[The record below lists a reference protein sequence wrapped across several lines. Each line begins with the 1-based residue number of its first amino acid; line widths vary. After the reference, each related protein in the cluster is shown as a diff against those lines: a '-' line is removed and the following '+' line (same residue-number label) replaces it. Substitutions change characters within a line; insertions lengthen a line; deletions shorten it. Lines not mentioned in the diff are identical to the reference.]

1 MDTQLDPQAQ
11 ALLNQ
16 IAASGAPAPRN
27 ITEARQGYL
36 EIRQLAGAPEPVNKV
51 EDRQILGAA
60 GIPVRIY
67 SPLDELNLP
76 VLVYFHGGSFTV
88 GDLDTHDAPLRAL
101 ANRAG
106 CIVVAVAYRL
116 APENQFPAA
125 PEDAYAV
132 TKWVVEHTAEIGGD
146 ATRVAVGGDSAG
158 GNLAAVVTLIARD
171 RNSPT
176 LVYQVLIYPNTDV
189 TMSSASWQE
198 LGNKGYILTT
208 EGMASSLAQY
218 LPDSVDKK
226 NPYLSPLWANLNSL
240 PPALVI
246 IGECDPLRDEDE
258 AYAERLKQAGVP
270 VVSKHY
276 EGMIHGFFQMAGA
289 LEAGKKVIEEI
300 AANLKQ
306 AFAQ

>member
-176 LVYQVLIYPNTDV
+176 LVYQVLIYPNTDA

>member
-1 MDTQLDPQAQ
+1 MDRQLDPQAQ

-16 IAASGAPAPRN
+16 MAASGAPAPRN

-36 EIRQLAGAPEPVNKV
+36 EIRPLAGAPEPVNKV
-51 EDRQILGAA
+51 ADRQIPGAV
-60 GIPVRIY
+60 GNISVRIY
-67 SPLDELNLP
+67 TPLDGINLP
-76 VLVYFHGGSFTV
+76 ILVYFHGGSFTV

-125 PEDAYAV
+125 PEDAYAA
-132 TKWVVEHTAEIGGD
+132 TKWVVEHAAEIGGD

-158 GNLAAVVTLIARD
+158 GNLAAVVTLMARD
-171 RNSPT
+171 RNRPA
-176 LVYQVLIYPNTDV
+176 LVYQVLIYPNTDA
-189 TMSSASWQE
+189 TMSTASWQE

-208 EGMASSLAQY
+208 EGMASAFAQY
-218 LPDSVDKK
+218 LPGSVDKK
-226 NPYLSPLWANLNSL
+226 NSYVSPLWANLNSL
-240 PPALVI
+240 PPALII

-270 VVSKHY
+270 VVSKRY
-276 EGMIHGFFQMAGA
+276 DGMIHGFFQMAGA
-289 LEAGKKVIEEI
+289 LDAGKEVIVEI

-306 AFAQ
+306 AFA

>member
-1 MDTQLDPQAQ
+1 MDTQLDSQAQ
-11 ALLNQ
+11 ALVNQ

-36 EIRQLAGAPEPVNKV
+36 EIRPLAGAPESVNKV
-51 EDRQILGAA
+51 EDLQILGAV

-67 SPLDELNLP
+67 TPLNDIDLP
-76 VLVYFHGGSFTV
+76 VFVYFHGGSFTV

-125 PEDAYAV
+125 PEDAYAA
-132 TKWVVEHTAEIGGD
+132 TKWVVEHAAEIGGD

-158 GNLAAVVTLIARD
+158 GNLAAVVTLMARD
-171 RNSPT
+171 HNSPT

-218 LPDSVDKK
+218 LPDSLDKK

-276 EGMIHGFFQMAGA
+276 EGMIHGFFQMAGT